1 MYFSVFFLLNY
12 TFFSHS
18 FSFSTFSLPPL
29 PMLHL
34 NQANISFSDAQAH
47 QKGFPLAARVV
58 GYVSTYALGGLR
70 LMSGVSLSNSSP
82 CILR

>member
-12 TFFSHS
+12 TFFSS
-18 FSFSTFSLPPL
+18 PLSSSTFSLPP
-29 PMLHL
+29 MLNL
-34 NQANISFSDAQAH
+34 NQVNISFSDAQAH
-47 QKGFPLAARVV
+47 QKGFPLAARAV
-58 GYVSTYALGGLR
+58 GYVSTYVLGGQR